1 LQKSAQLILLH
12 GNPINCGIEN
22 FEPFFGFSSWIS
34 RRIKSRKTAA
44 RRMERFV
51 VFLEHFI
58 PAFSVDFYFWK
69 SLQFSPKFH
78 FFPKEVF
85 FYSSTIQNRKLNW
98 KIWPIFRFRAFLNR
112 SPGEFRTDALNFEPV
127 NIFSFWKK
135 NNNI

>member
-1 LQKSAQLILLH
+1 MAFAILKKEKLSFSILPFLRLPNFRLIRFLILFFLIFFRNNKLTSLNETVDFSAAEIVDFSFNNLSCIPDLQKSAQLILLH

-58 PAFSVDFYFWK
+58 PAFSVDFYF
-69 SLQFSPKFH
+69 
-78 FFPKEVF
+78 
-85 FYSSTIQNRKLNW
+85 
-98 KIWPIFRFRAFLNR
+98 
-112 SPGEFRTDALNFEPV
+112 
-127 NIFSFWKK
+127 
-135 NNNI
+135 